1 MTANKP
7 SIVPPPLSI
16 AKPPEESGLD
26 RFRST
31 RGAALAGV
39 ETLLTALPHHG
50 MSQASA
56 IAPQ

>member
-7 SIVPPPLSI
+7 SIVPSPLSI
-16 AKPPEESGLD
+16 AKPEESGLD